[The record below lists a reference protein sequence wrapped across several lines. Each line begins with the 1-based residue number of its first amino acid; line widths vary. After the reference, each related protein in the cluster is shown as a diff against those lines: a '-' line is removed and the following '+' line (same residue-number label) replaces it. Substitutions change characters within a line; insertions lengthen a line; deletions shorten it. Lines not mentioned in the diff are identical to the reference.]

1 MDLLYAGNVDGFC
14 IVFSDSDFTRLAT
27 RLREAGKL
35 VYGLGERKTPEPF
48 IAACDKFVFFEVLR
62 KTGDKAEAISAAG
75 VPDLKRLLI
84 HAINETSRDG
94 GWAPLSTV
102 GSFISKSNTLLNRA
116 RREWSNASSLL
127 LSMCHE
133 HALRRL
139 TEDHR
144 HGMEQTRRAVACE
157 LVAPLVEIG

>member
-1 MDLLYAGNVDGFC
+1 MWPFGSLGNQNA
-14 IVFSDSDFTRLAT
+14 RLSPRWPRQGRKAAT
-27 RLREAGKL
+27 
-35 VYGLGERKTPEPF
+35 F
-48 IAACDKFVFFEVLR
+48 
-62 KTGDKAEAISAAG
+62 
-75 VPDLKRLLI
+75 
-84 HAINETSRDG
+84 
-94 GWAPLSTV
+94 
-102 GSFISKSNTLLNRA
+102 LNRA

-133 HALRRL
+133 HALRRF